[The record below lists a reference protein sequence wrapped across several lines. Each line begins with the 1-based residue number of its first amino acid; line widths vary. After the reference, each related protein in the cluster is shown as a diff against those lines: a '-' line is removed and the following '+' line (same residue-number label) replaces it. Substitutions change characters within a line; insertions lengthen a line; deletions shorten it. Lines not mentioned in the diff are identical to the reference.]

1 MFCLFGWR
9 LEIFG
14 FSGGESGDI
23 MMVAA
28 APPPQT
34 EFILHKLQYKCLQR
48 FFNRR
53 YSSDAISANDHHF
66 YSPAKK
72 VKMHSKEL
80 KKPQ

>member
-1 MFCLFGWR
+1 
-9 LEIFG
+9 
-14 FSGGESGDI
+14 

-72 VKMHSKEL
+72 VKMHSK
-80 KKPQ
+80 KPHSRNGNAFLNSQRFSVEKSSESLL

>member
-1 MFCLFGWR
+1 
-9 LEIFG
+9 
-14 FSGGESGDI
+14 
-23 MMVAA
+23 MVA

-72 VKMHSKEL
+72 SKNAFKRTKEATVEVGTEM
-80 KKPQ
+80 PS